1 MAAVTLTLVLSFVL
15 GSVTWLG
22 AGSRLRI
29 SNDSQQNDMLNFL
42 SYSLMAL
49 PLVFAAV
56 FFLLESF

>member
-1 MAAVTLTLVLSFVL
+1 MAAVILTLVLSFIL

-29 SNDSQQNDMLNFL
+29 RNDPPQNDMLNFL

-49 PLVFAAV
+49 PLVFTFV
-56 FFLLESF
+56 FYLLENL